1 MSTLTSYTNA
11 TRPAAS
17 ANSGLCIFNTDTN
30 AINVSN
36 GTSWLAYNN
45 DGYSITPVSNTF
57 SGSFDGSNDYVDC
70 GSISSM
76 SGVSAQTLSVW
87 FKPTVAGEIPNI
99 GWWSS
104 STASYGW
111 SSSGSIQTFNAKN
124 GVNESFDVA
133 SYVPNDTNWHNY
145 VAVFNSGTVTIYIDG
160 SSVLTDT
167 ASNTTL
173 ATSPATFRI
182 GQFGTVS
189 LYEAGLYDEIS
200 LWDAALDLDDVV
212 SVYNGGSPVDL
223 SIARGGY
230 DKQAD
235 LTHWWRIGDHASDTG
250 SGGSPSNGDTISNVE
265 NAANPNTNDGTGTN
279 GPTYSTTVPA

>member
-1 MSTLTSYTNA
+1 MTTIQTTTSS
-11 TRPAAS
+11 TRPGSPS
-17 ANSGLCIFNTDTN
+17 AGDAYFETDTRN
-30 AINVSN
+30 YIIYDGADWRRYASDGVSGVSN
-36 GTSWLAYNN
+36 S
-45 DGYSITPVSNTF
+45 F
-57 SGSFDGSNDYVDC
+57 SGSFDGFDDHVDC

-76 SGVSAQTLSVW
+76 SGVSALTLSVW

-104 STASYGW
+104 STKSYGW
-111 SSSGSIQTFNAKN
+111 SSSGSIKTFNVKN

-133 SYVPNDTNWHNY
+133 SSVPNDTEWHNY
-145 VAVFNSGTVTIYIDG
+145 VAVFDGGSVAIYIDG
-160 SSVLTDT
+160 SSVLTGT

-200 LWDAALDLDDVV
+200 LWDAALDLDDALAL
-212 SVYNGGSPVDL
+212 YNNGTPIDL
-223 SIARGGY
+223 SSAAGGY

-250 SGGSPSNGDTISNVE
+250 SGGSPASGDTISNVE
-265 NAANPNTNDGTGTN
+265 NAANPNTNDGTGNN
-279 GPTYSTTVPA
+279 GPTFSTSVPS